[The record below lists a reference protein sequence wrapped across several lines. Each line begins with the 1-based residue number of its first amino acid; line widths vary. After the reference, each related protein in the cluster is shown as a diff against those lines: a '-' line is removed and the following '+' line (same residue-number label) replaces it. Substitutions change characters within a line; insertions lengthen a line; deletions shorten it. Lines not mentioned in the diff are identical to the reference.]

1 MTSRRARRWRHHAII
16 TLAVAVVFAAHYLLP
31 HDLKGWSPFFG
42 FIANLLWI
50 WSD

>member
-1 MTSRRARRWRHHAII
+1 MTKRTKHHLGI
-16 TLAVAVVFAAHYLLP
+16 TAAVGIVALMHFVLP
-31 HDLKGWSPFFG
+31 HDLKGWSPLFG